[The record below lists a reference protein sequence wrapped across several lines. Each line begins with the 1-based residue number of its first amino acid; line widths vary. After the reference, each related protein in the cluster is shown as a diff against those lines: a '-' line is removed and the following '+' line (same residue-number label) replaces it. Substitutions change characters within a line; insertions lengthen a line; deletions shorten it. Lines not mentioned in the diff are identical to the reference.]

1 MIFKNFRLNVLVRVI
16 LLCGLSL
23 VFAAV
28 LTQTGWFFTP
38 LVIGILILLITI
50 NLITYLEKTNKDLTN
65 FLLSIKQGG
74 FTSIF
79 TSGHRGSKYGELS
92 EAFNEVIA
100 EFQKLNIEKESHY
113 QYLQTVNENIGV
125 ALISFSE
132 DGNIEMIN
140 NAAKNLLQKPYLTN
154 IRDLEK
160 IDSEL
165 YKVAAKLNSG
175 EKEMVKTSIGG
186 HTYDLS
192 VQAKEF
198 VVKDKNFKLILM
210 QNLKSELEQ
219 KEVEAW
225 QKLISVLTHEIMNS
239 VTPIV
244 SLTNAINSILNTEDG
259 HRRNISEIH
268 EEDIED
274 IYLSLKTIE
283 NRSKGLVKFVNAYK
297 DFSKTLVLKPSYF
310 DLIQLIKRIEFLLKP
325 DLEKKEIMFGFHYKV
340 KKFEVFGDQELIEQ
354 VLINLLKNAIE
365 ALTGKPNG
373 AIDFRVI
380 KGDHNKAKIEIS
392 DNGQGIDSDA
402 MEKIFV
408 PFYTTKKHGTG
419 IGLSLSQQV
428 LKLHGG
434 SIYVRSEVD
443 KGTTFSLEF

>member
-1 MIFKNFRLNVLVRVI
+1 MIFKNFRLNVLARVI

-23 VFAAV
+23 VLAAV
-28 LTQTGWFFTP
+28 LTRTGWFFTP
-38 LVIGILILLITI
+38 LVMGIMILLITI
-50 NLITYLEKTNKDLTN
+50 NLINYIEKTNKDLTN

-79 TSGHRGSKYGELS
+79 TSGHRGSMYGELS
-92 EAFNEVIA
+92 EAFNEVIV

-140 NAAKNLLQKPYLTN
+140 NAAKNLLQKPYLIN

-160 IDSEL
+160 IDLEL
-165 YKVAAKLNSG
+165 HKVVAELKSG
-175 EKEMVKTSIGG
+175 EKKMIKTSIGEN
-186 HTYDLS
+186 TYDLS

-198 VVKDKNFKLILM
+198 VLKEKSFKLILM

-259 HRRNISEIH
+259 NRRNISEIH

-310 DLIQLIKRIEFLLKP
+310 DLIQLIKRIDSLLKP
-325 DLEKKEIMFGFHYKV
+325 DLEKNEIIFKFHHKV
-340 KKFEVFGDQELIEQ
+340 KKFEVYGDPELIEQ

-365 ALTGKPNG
+365 AIKGKPGG

-380 KGDHNKAKIEIS
+380 KGDHNKAKIEVS
-392 DNGQGIDSDA
+392 DNGSGINK
-402 MEKIFV
+402 ETLERIFV

-419 IGLSLSQQV
+419 IGLSLSQQI

-434 SIYVRSEVD
+434 SIFVRSEVD
-443 KGTTFSLEF
+443 IGTTFSLEF

>member
-16 LLCGLSL
+16 FLFGLSL
-23 VFAAV
+23 TLAGV

-50 NLITYLEKTNKDLTN
+50 NLITYIEKTNKDLTN

-79 TSGHRGSKYGELS
+79 TSGQRGSMYGELS

-100 EFQKLNIEKESHY
+100 EFQKINIEKESHY

-125 ALISFSE
+125 ALISFLE

-140 NAAKNLLQKPYLTN
+140 NTAKNLLQKPYMTN
-154 IRDLEK
+154 IQDLEK
-160 IDSEL
+160 VDSKL
-165 YKVAAKLNSG
+165 SKVVAKLKSG
-175 EKEMVKTSIGG
+175 EKEMVKTTIGG

-259 HRRNISEIH
+259 HRRNISEID

-365 ALTGKPNG
+365 ALNDKPNG

-392 DNGQGIDSDA
+392 DNGQGISSEA

-434 SIYVRSEVD
+434 SISVRSEVD
-443 KGTTFSLEF
+443 KGTIFSLEF